1 MCLFKFYIPFFVRP
15 PAPDPERYPLNKNA
29 LYTACLRLPDF
40 YSRSSCAGVLLALTS
55 GGLGE
60 CPADTARRAQKCF
73 TDLASGVATVY
84 DGGSY
89 DGRDLRPSG
98 PGSGSGSGSETA
110 VSSAM
115 PLDYRKIREYCAE

>member
-1 MCLFKFYIPFFVRP
+1 MFTI
-15 PAPDPERYPLNKNA
+15 A
-29 LYTACLRLPDF
+29 RLLL
-40 YSRSSCAGVLLALTS
+40 SSCAGVLLALTS

-84 DGGSY
+84 DGSSGSSNKDNAVAGGSY

-98 PGSGSGSGSETA
+98 PGSGSGSGLGSETA

>member
-1 MCLFKFYIPFFVRP
+1 MFTI
-15 PAPDPERYPLNKNA
+15 A
-29 LYTACLRLPDF
+29 RLLL
-40 YSRSSCAGVLLALTS
+40 SSCAGVLLALTS

-84 DGGSY
+84 DGSSGSNNKDNAVAGGSY

-98 PGSGSGSGSETA
+98 PGSGSGRSGSGSGLGSETA

>member
-1 MCLFKFYIPFFVRP
+1 M
-15 PAPDPERYPLNKNA
+15 
-29 LYTACLRLPDF
+29 
-40 YSRSSCAGVLLALTS
+40 LALTS

-84 DGGSY
+84 DGSSGINSKDNAVAGGSY

-98 PGSGSGSGSETA
+98 PGSGSGSGLGSETA

>member
-1 MCLFKFYIPFFVRP
+1 MFTI
-15 PAPDPERYPLNKNA
+15 A
-29 LYTACLRLPDF
+29 RLLL
-40 YSRSSCAGVLLALTS
+40 SSCAGVLLALTS

-84 DGGSY
+84 DGSSGINNKDNAVAGGSY

-98 PGSGSGSGSETA
+98 PGSGSGLGSETA